1 MLHKQNSKIAAE
13 LMRRRDQN
21 MKDRK
26 NKDLETISL
35 FLILGLL
42 TIALVFILK
51 VVLFGPGLPQ
61 IFEAGMAP

>member
-1 MLHKQNSKIAAE
+1 
-13 LMRRRDQN
+13 MRRRDQN